1 MLDEPATAFALA
13 GFLLRA
19 LDCGAV
25 DAAEVHAAGG
35 PDEPALRRLARRTAA
50 GVPLDAL
57 SAAELREVLHEVCA
71 SPRWVDEVAAAA
83 PYGDVDTL
91 LAAAELA
98 LAVLDERDID
108 DALAGHPRIGERSE
122 ARLVGCWSRRAWAT
136 TYGQHWRPA
145 TGSTRPGSATSTW
158 SRPAAAP
165 ARSCWPSCGERLNN
179 DPAQERAVVRE
190 ELGAIN
196 RLRLQRLVEEQ

>member
-122 ARLVGCWSRRAWAT
+122 ARLVGSGAGGRGRR
-136 TYGQHWRPA
+136 R
-145 TGSTRPGSATSTW
+145 TGSTGGRQPGVRGQVRPRLPGRA
-158 SRPAAAP
+158 PAAAP
-165 ARSCWPSCGERLNN
+165 ARSCWRSSASG
-179 DPAQERAVVRE
+179 
-190 ELGAIN
+190 
-196 RLRLQRLVEEQ
+196 